1 MKPQDRLIVALDFDS
16 KEGALSMVE
25 ALKNDVKFFK
35 VGLELFS
42 ACGRGIVTDIKKKGC
57 EVFLDLKFHDIPNTV
72 GKASAAVSS
81 LVAFM
86 FNVHALGGEEMMKK
100 AKESAGS
107 RSKVIAVTILTSM
120 DENALKKSGINV
132 NIEDEVIKLAALA
145 RAAGLD
151 GVVASAKEAAA
162 IRKKLGKDFLIVV
175 PGIRPASAASDDQ
188 KRVATPQEAVSA
200 GADYIV
206 VGRPITAAADPAKAA
221 KAILKELQ

>member
-81 LVAFM
+81 LGAFM

-206 VGRPITAAADPAKAA
+206 VGRPITAAADQAKAA